1 MKKTTKTKGFIMLTV
16 AAVMLVM
23 LTLCFLACRYTMKAE
38 THVRYVGIMDVASE
52 KIAKTISGMEMNAMN
67 VFDEVEKH
75 LESPDAVIAA
85 LHSKTSLNPDV
96 NGYFAAF
103 EPNYFPEKGRWFEPY
118 VHKAENSNQF
128 VMSQVG
134 SARHDYTKSDWYV
147 RAKERSM
154 SFWSDP
160 YYYYDGTSISGH
172 YCTFVEPLYDA
183 EGKLVCVC
191 GADMTFEWLS
201 KELKQ
206 IDYASKQD
214 DLLNRYLLNKDLDF
228 FTVVL
233 NDDGTCLA
241 HPEGKGVSMKDE
253 HVISDLQQRKSGKVK
268 MIVGG
273 KSATVYYGPI
283 RNIDW
288 SVAVIVPNLNVLQPV
303 IMTGVTL
310 LVVMVLGLI
319 VIWMLLKRK
328 SYAEES

>member
-1 MKKTTKTKGFIMLTV
+1 MKKTAVVVVTL
-16 AAVMLVM
+16 VMLVM
-23 LTLCFLACRYTMKAE
+23 LTLTFLVCRYTMKAE
-38 THVRYVGIMDVASE
+38 THVRYVGVMNVAAE
-52 KIAKTISGMEMNAMN
+52 KIANTISGMEMNAMN

-75 LESPDAVIAA
+75 LESPEAVVAA

-96 NGYFAAF
+96 NGYCAAF
-103 EPNYFPEKGRWFEPY
+103 EPNYFPQNGKWFEPY
-118 VHKAENSNQF
+118 VHKAEDSNQF

-134 SARHDYTKSDWYV
+134 SARHDYTMSDWYI

-183 EGKLVCVC
+183 EGKLICVC
-191 GADMTFEWLS
+191 GADMTFEWLT

-214 DLLNRYLLNKDLDF
+214 ALLNRFLLNEDLDF

-241 HPEGKGVSMKDE
+241 HPEGKSVPMKDE
-253 HVISDLQQRKSGKVK
+253 YVLNDLKQRKSGKVK
-268 MIVGG
+268 MTVGG

-283 RNIDW
+283 RNIEW
-288 SVAVIVPNLNVLQPV
+288 AVAVIVPQQNIEKPV
-303 IMTGVTL
+303 ILAGVTL
-310 LVVMVLGLI
+310 LAVVALGILVVWLVLF
-319 VIWMLLKRK
+319 KRK
-328 SYAEES
+328 NDAEET

>member
-1 MKKTTKTKGFIMLTV
+1 MKKTAVVVVTL
-16 AAVMLVM
+16 VMLVM
-23 LTLCFLACRYTMKAE
+23 LTLTFLVCRYTMKAE
-38 THVRYVGIMDVASE
+38 THVRYVGVMNVAAE
-52 KIAKTISGMEMNAMN
+52 KIANTISGMEMNAMN

-75 LESPDAVIAA
+75 LESPEAVVAA

-103 EPNYFPEKGRWFEPY
+103 EPNYFPQKGKWFEPY
-118 VHKAENSNQF
+118 VHKAEDSNQF

-134 SARHDYTKSDWYV
+134 SARHDYTMSDWYI

-183 EGKLVCVC
+183 EGKLICVC
-191 GADMTFEWLS
+191 GADMTFEWLT

-206 IDYASKQD
+206 IDNASKQD
-214 DLLNRYLLNKDLDF
+214 ALLNRFLLNEDLDF

-241 HPEGKGVSMKDE
+241 HPEGKSVPMKDE
-253 HVISDLQQRKSGKVK
+253 YVLNDLKQRKSGKVK
-268 MIVGG
+268 MTVGG

-283 RNIDW
+283 RNIEW
-288 SVAVIVPNLNVLQPV
+288 AVAVIVPQQNIEKPV
-303 IMTGVTL
+303 ILAGVTL
-310 LVVMVLGLI
+310 LAVVALGILVVWLVLF
-319 VIWMLLKRK
+319 KRK
-328 SYAEES
+328 NDAEET

>member
-1 MKKTTKTKGFIMLTV
+1 MKKTAVVVVTL
-16 AAVMLVM
+16 VMLVM
-23 LTLCFLACRYTMKAE
+23 LTLTFLVCRYTMKAE
-38 THVRYVGIMDVASE
+38 THVRYVGVMNVAAE
-52 KIAKTISGMEMNAMN
+52 KIANTISGMEMNAMN

-75 LESPDAVIAA
+75 LESPEAVVAA

-103 EPNYFPEKGRWFEPY
+103 EPNYFPQKGRWFEPY
-118 VHKAENSNQF
+118 VHKAEDSNQF

-134 SARHDYTKSDWYV
+134 SARHDYTMSDWYI

-183 EGKLVCVC
+183 EGKLICVC
-191 GADMTFEWLS
+191 GADMTFEWLT

-206 IDYASKQD
+206 IDNASKQD
-214 DLLNRYLLNKDLDF
+214 ALLNRFLLNEDLDF

-241 HPEGKGVSMKDE
+241 HPEGKSVPMKDE
-253 HVISDLQQRKSGKVK
+253 YVLNDLKQRKSGKVK
-268 MIVGG
+268 MTVGG

-283 RNIDW
+283 RNIEW
-288 SVAVIVPNLNVLQPV
+288 AVAVIVPQQNIEKPV
-303 IMTGVTL
+303 ILAGVTL
-310 LVVMVLGLI
+310 LAVVALGILVVWLVLF
-319 VIWMLLKRK
+319 KRK
-328 SYAEES
+328 NDAEET

>member
-1 MKKTTKTKGFIMLTV
+1 MKKTAVVVVTL
-16 AAVMLVM
+16 VMLVM
-23 LTLCFLACRYTMKAE
+23 LTLTFLVCRYTMKAE
-38 THVRYVGIMDVASE
+38 THVRYVGVMNVAAE
-52 KIAKTISGMEMNAMN
+52 KIANTISGMEMNAMN

-75 LESPDAVIAA
+75 LESPEAVVPA

-103 EPNYFPEKGRWFEPY
+103 EPNYFPQKGRWFEPY
-118 VHKAENSNQF
+118 VHKAEDSNQF

-134 SARHDYTKSDWYV
+134 SARHDYTMSDWYI

-183 EGKLVCVC
+183 EGKLICVC
-191 GADMTFEWLS
+191 GADMTFEWLT

-206 IDYASKQD
+206 IDNASKQD
-214 DLLNRYLLNKDLDF
+214 ALLNRFLLNEDLDF

-241 HPEGKGVSMKDE
+241 HPEGKSVPMKDE
-253 HVISDLQQRKSGKVK
+253 YVLNDLKQRKSGKVK
-268 MIVGG
+268 MTVGG

-283 RNIDW
+283 RNIEW
-288 SVAVIVPNLNVLQPV
+288 AVAVIVPQQNIEKPV
-303 IMTGVTL
+303 ILAGVTL
-310 LVVMVLGLI
+310 LAVVALGILVVWLVLF
-319 VIWMLLKRK
+319 KRK
-328 SYAEES
+328 NDAEET

>member
-1 MKKTTKTKGFIMLTV
+1 
-16 AAVMLVM
+16 
-23 LTLCFLACRYTMKAE
+23 
-38 THVRYVGIMDVASE
+38 
-52 KIAKTISGMEMNAMN
+52 
-67 VFDEVEKH
+67 
-75 LESPDAVIAA
+75 
-85 LHSKTSLNPDV
+85 
-96 NGYFAAF
+96 
-103 EPNYFPEKGRWFEPY
+103 
-118 VHKAENSNQF
+118 
-128 VMSQVG
+128 
-134 SARHDYTKSDWYV
+134 
-147 RAKERSM
+147 
-154 SFWSDP
+154 
-160 YYYYDGTSISGH
+160 
-172 YCTFVEPLYDA
+172 VEPLYDA

>member
-1 MKKTTKTKGFIMLTV
+1 MKKTAVVVVTL
-16 AAVMLVM
+16 VMLVM
-23 LTLCFLACRYTMKAE
+23 LTLTFLVCRYTMKAE
-38 THVRYVGIMDVASE
+38 THVRYVGVMNVAAE
-52 KIAKTISGMEMNAMN
+52 KIANTISGMEMNAMN

-75 LESPDAVIAA
+75 LESPEAVVAA

-103 EPNYFPEKGRWFEPY
+103 EPNYFPQKGKWFEPY
-118 VHKAENSNQF
+118 VHKAEDSNQF

-134 SARHDYTKSDWYV
+134 SARHDYTMSDWYI

-183 EGKLVCVC
+183 EGKLICVC
-191 GADMTFEWLS
+191 GADMTFEWLT

-214 DLLNRYLLNKDLDF
+214 ALLNRFLLNEDLDF

-241 HPEGKGVSMKDE
+241 HPEGKSVPMKDE
-253 HVISDLQQRKSGKVK
+253 YVLNDLKQRKSGKVK
-268 MIVGG
+268 MTVGG

-283 RNIDW
+283 RNIEW
-288 SVAVIVPNLNVLQPV
+288 AVAVIVPQQNIEKPV
-303 IMTGVTL
+303 ILAGVTL
-310 LVVMVLGLI
+310 LAVVALGILVVWLVLF
-319 VIWMLLKRK
+319 KRK
-328 SYAEES
+328 NDAEET

>member
-1 MKKTTKTKGFIMLTV
+1 MKKTAVVVVTL
-16 AAVMLVM
+16 VMLVM
-23 LTLCFLACRYTMKAE
+23 LTLTFLVCRYTMKAE
-38 THVRYVGIMDVASE
+38 THVRYVGVMNVAAE
-52 KIAKTISGMEMNAMN
+52 KIANTISGMEMNAMN

-75 LESPDAVIAA
+75 LESPEAVVAA

-103 EPNYFPEKGRWFEPY
+103 EPNYFPQKGKWFEPY
-118 VHKAENSNQF
+118 VHKAEDSNQF

-134 SARHDYTKSDWYV
+134 SARHDYTMSDWYI

-183 EGKLVCVC
+183 EGKLICVC
-191 GADMTFEWLS
+191 GADMTFEWLT

-214 DLLNRYLLNKDLDF
+214 ALLNRFLLNEDLDF

-241 HPEGKGVSMKDE
+241 HPEGKSVPMKE
-253 HVISDLQQRKSGKVK
+253 EYVLNDLKQRKSGKVK
-268 MIVGG
+268 MTVGG

-283 RNIDW
+283 RNIEW
-288 SVAVIVPNLNVLQPV
+288 AVAVIVPQQNIEKPV
-303 IMTGVTL
+303 ILAGVTL
-310 LVVMVLGLI
+310 LAVVALGILVVWLVLF
-319 VIWMLLKRK
+319 KRK
-328 SYAEES
+328 NDAEET

>member
-1 MKKTTKTKGFIMLTV
+1 MKKSTKTKSFILLTA

-23 LTLCFLACRYTMKAE
+23 LTLCFLVCRYTMKAE
-38 THVRYVGIMDVASE
+38 THMRYVGIMDVASE
-52 KIAKTISGMEMNAMN
+52 KIAKSISGMEMNAMN

-75 LESPDAVIAA
+75 MESPEAVIAA
-85 LHSKTSLNPDV
+85 LHSKTMLNPDV

-103 EPNYFPEKGRWFEPY
+103 ELNHFPEKGRWFEPY
-118 VHKAENSNQF
+118 VHKADNSNQF

-134 SARHDYTKSDWYV
+134 SARHDYTQSDWYI

-183 EGKLVCVC
+183 NG
-191 GADMTFEWLS
+191 
-201 KELKQ
+201 ELKQ

-214 DLLNRYLLNKDLDF
+214 ALLNKYLLNKDLDF
-228 FTVVL
+228 YTVVL

-241 HPEGKGVSMKDE
+241 HPEGKSVTIKNE
-253 HVISDLQQRKSGKVK
+253 QVISDLKQHKSGKVK
-268 MIVGG
+268 MVVGG
-273 KSATVYYGPI
+273 QSATVYYGPI
-283 RNIDW
+283 RNIGW

-303 IMTGVTL
+303 ILTGVTL
-310 LVVMVLGLI
+310 FVVIVLGLI
-319 VIWMLLKRK
+319 VIWILLKRQN
-328 SYAEES
+328 YAEES